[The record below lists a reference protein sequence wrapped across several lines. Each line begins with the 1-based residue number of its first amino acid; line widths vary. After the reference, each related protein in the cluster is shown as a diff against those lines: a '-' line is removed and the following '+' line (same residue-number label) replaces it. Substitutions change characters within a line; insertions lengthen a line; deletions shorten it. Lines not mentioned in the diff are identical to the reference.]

1 MQHQPATW
9 VSSAAKGKTGNDT
22 LIPMELGLPLSGRV
36 WSSSKPPPPA
46 CHHQLVELLGSVWS
60 VSTRSPLISSSGRP
74 AGSPSECS
82 SDSDLQVTRGY
93 CSIM

>member
-1 MQHQPATW
+1 MQHQPATS
-9 VSSAAKGKTGNDT
+9 VSSTAKGKTGNDT
-22 LIPMELGLPLSGRV
+22 FPMELGVPSSGRV
-36 WSSSKPPPPA
+36 WSSSKPPPA
-46 CHHQLVELLGSVWS
+46 CHQQLVELLYSVWS
-60 VSTRSPLISSSGRP
+60 VSTRSPLTSSSGRP